1 MKILMFFFLF
11 TLSAFAADEA
21 HELLARV
28 VAKYNAASGITMK
41 FTEQGDGES
50 NRGTIALRG
59 NDKFRLELED
69 RVIVCNGKSIWV
81 YTPSKKRVTIDVY
94 KSGKNSLS
102 PEFFIA
108 KVPSNATAQ
117 SSEPTVNCW
126 SALSP
131 PESDADAW
139 GMIKKVVAHVD
150 KETAV
155 IHRVEITDM
164 NAAVRVVTSG
174 IVNLIRTFRIVRSN
188 LLPPRGQVWN
198 IDCNGIDRASS
209 FGRAIYCDRRI
220 YPRSDQFYCRTRAR
234 CSVRC

>member
-59 NDKFRLELED
+59 KDKFRLELED

-108 KVPSNATAQ
+108 KVPANATA
-117 SSEPTVNCW
+117 SIIGTDGTVRRL
-126 SALSP
+126 ALSP

-139 GMIKKVVAHVD
+139 GMIKKVVVDVD

-164 NAAVRVVTSG
+164 NAAVRVVTVQSSKLDSH
-174 IVNLIRTFRIVRSN
+174 VPDSAFEFT
-188 LLPPRGQVWN
+188 PPEG
-198 IDCNGIDRASS
+198 
-209 FGRAIYCDRRI
+209 
-220 YPRSDQFYCRTRAR
+220 T
-234 CSVRC
+234 SVVDLR